1 VPNGSSMFA
10 DADGYAAAMQ
20 DILDLLV
27 LRPLD
32 FRARVSWIEF
42 SKLYMLRAH
51 ETCARVA
58 FLSLP
63 GNRVFITFPTQR
75 GSALLAGGAVLP
87 FGDILVHRQGDRFHQ
102 RTTGSC
108 HWGYI
113 SLSPDSLNQVTRMVT
128 GHHFAAPRRN
138 RTLRPS
144 PEDRRRLLR
153 LHAQAGRLAE
163 TDVALVDNPEVVRA
177 LEQDLTLAL
186 VSCLSSGESHA
197 DRAIL
202 HHQAAMLV
210 EFEALLAKQP
220 YRKIPVSDICN
231 KLGVSDARFRAA
243 CTGLLGMSPGR
254 YQRLRQLK
262 SLRGELTRADPRTNN
277 GIEVVKRYGFA
288 DFHRFLAEYWQAYG
302 ELPPLPPR
310 HIRTH
315 DR

>member
-20 DILDLLV
+20 DVLDLLV

-32 FRARVSWIEF
+32 FRARVNWIEF
-42 SKLYMLRAH
+42 SKLYLLRAH
-51 ETCARVA
+51 ETSARVA

-63 GNRVFITFPTQR
+63 ANRVFVTFPTQR
-75 GSALLAGGAVLP
+75 GSVLLAGGAVLP
-87 FGDILVHRQGDRFHQ
+87 FGDILVHRQGDRLHQ

-113 SLSPDSLNQVTRMVT
+113 SLSQDSLNQLARMVT
-128 GHHFAAPRRN
+128 GHHLAPPRRN

-153 LHAQAGRLAE
+153 LHAQAWRLAE
-163 TDVALVDNPEVVRA
+163 TDLALVDHPEIVRA

-186 VSCLSSGESHA
+186 VSCLSSGEPQA
-197 DRAIL
+197 DRVIL
-202 HHQAAMLV
+202 HHQAAMLAQ
-210 EFEALLAKQP
+210 FEALLAEQP
-220 YRKIPVSDICN
+220 CRQIPVSDICD
-231 KLGVSDARFRAA
+231 KIGVSDARFRAA
-243 CTGLLGMSPGR
+243 CTSLLGMSPGR
-254 YQRLRQLK
+254 YQRLRRLK
-262 SLRGELTRADPRTNN
+262 SLRNELTRVDPRTSN
-277 GIEVVKRYGFA
+277 GIEVVKRHGFA
-288 DFHRFLAEYWQAYG
+288 DFHRFLAEYWHTYG

-310 HIRTH
+310 HVRAH

>member
-10 DADGYAAAMQ
+10 DADGYGAAMQ
-20 DILDLLV
+20 DVLDLLV

-32 FRARVSWIEF
+32 FRARLNWIEF
-42 SKLYMLRAH
+42 SKLYLLRAH
-51 ETCARVA
+51 ETSARVA

-63 GNRVFITFPTQR
+63 SDRVFVTFPTQR
-75 GSALLAGGAVLP
+75 GSVLIVGGAVLP
-87 FGDILVHRQGDRFHQ
+87 FGDILVHRQGDHLHQ
-102 RTTGSC
+102 RTIGSC

-113 SLSPDSLNQVTRMVT
+113 SLSSDSLNQLAGVVT

-138 RTLRPS
+138 HTLRPS
-144 PEDRRRLLR
+144 PEDRRQLLR

-163 TDVALVDNPEVVRA
+163 TNLALIGHPEIVRA

-186 VSCLSSGESHA
+186 VSCLSSGGPRA
-197 DRAIL
+197 NPAIL

-210 EFEALLAKQP
+210 QFEALLAEQP

-231 KLGVSDARFRAA
+231 KIGVSDARFRAA
-243 CTGLLGMSPGR
+243 CAGLLGMSPGR
-254 YQRLRQLK
+254 YQRLRRLK

-288 DFHRFLAEYWQAYG
+288 NFHRFLAEYWQAYE

-310 HIRTH
+310 HVWPHSR
-315 DR
+315 